1 MSGEKRMQAAEM
13 QIKTENSVEAAST
26 ILRTL
31 RHAVP
36 VLLALL
42 IALLAAAPVLA
53 DETDEAIT
61 DTETVSAEPTED
73 LRDDYTAVAAQL
85 EAVAAQLEAVARAEG
100 RDMADKMLST
110 ALHSLT
116 GTSVDTDDAESAVSA
131 AAAPEAA
138 EPKAVVVNASV
149 QAGAK
154 WSAKGILPFLA
165 VVLLAFLG
173 LSLAVR
179 PMRRRRV
186 HSACAYRPMRDRT
199 LNDTAF
205 QSRAHSTL

>member
-1 MSGEKRMQAAEM
+1 M

-85 EAVAAQLEAVARAEG
+85 EAVARAEG

-149 QAGAK
+149 QAAK

-186 HSACAYRPMRDRT
+186 HSARAYRPMRDRT

>member
-1 MSGEKRMQAAEM
+1 M
-13 QIKTENSVEAAST
+13 QIKTENSVEAASA

-73 LRDDYTAVAAQL
+73 LRDDYT
-85 EAVAAQLEAVARAEG
+85 
-100 RDMADKMLST
+100 
-110 ALHSLT
+110 
-116 GTSVDTDDAESAVSA
+116 
-131 AAAPEAA
+131 
-138 EPKAVVVNASV
+138 VVNASA
-149 QAGAK
+149 QAGTK

-165 VVLLAFLG
+165 VVLLALLG
-173 LSLAVR
+173 LSFAVR

-186 HSACAYRPMRDRT
+186 HSARAYCPMRDRT

-205 QSRAHSTL
+205 QGRAHSTL

>member
-1 MSGEKRMQAAEM
+1 M

-61 DTETVSAEPTED
+61 DTVSAEPTED
-73 LRDDYTAVAAQL
+73 LRDDYT
-85 EAVAAQLEAVARAEG
+85 AVAAQLEAVARAEG

-186 HSACAYRPMRDRT
+186 HSARAYRPMRDRT

>member
-1 MSGEKRMQAAEM
+1 MQAAEM
-13 QIKTENSVEAAST
+13 QIKTENSVEAASA

-85 EAVAAQLEAVARAEG
+85 EAVARAEG

-131 AAAPEAA
+131 AAAPEGCRCQRLRAGGRQ
-138 EPKAVVVNASV
+138 VVC
-149 QAGAK
+149 
-154 WSAKGILPFLA
+154 KG
-165 VVLLAFLG
+165 
-173 LSLAVR
+173 
-179 PMRRRRV
+179 
-186 HSACAYRPMRDRT
+186 HSAVFGRCAVGIFRSFACRAPHAPPSC
-199 LNDTAF
+199 AF
-205 QSRAHSTL
+205 GPCLSPHA

>member
-1 MSGEKRMQAAEM
+1 MQAAEM
-13 QIKTENSVEAAST
+13 QMKTENGVEAASA

-73 LRDDYTAVAAQL
+73 PKDDYT
-85 EAVAAQLEAVARAEG
+85 AVAAQLEAVARAEG
-100 RDMADKMLST
+100 RDMADQMLST

-131 AAAPEAA
+131 APEVA
-138 EPKAVVVNASV
+138 EPKAVVVNASA

-165 VVLLAFLG
+165 VVLLALLG

-186 HSACAYRPMRDRT
+186 HSARAYRPMRDRT

>member
-1 MSGEKRMQAAEM
+1 MQAAEM
-13 QIKTENSVEAAST
+13 QIKTENSVEAASV

-73 LRDDYTAVAAQL
+73 PKDDYT
-85 EAVAAQLEAVARAEG
+85 AVAAQLEAVARAEG

-116 GTSVDTDDAESAVSA
+116 GTSVDTDDAESAAS
-131 AAAPEAA
+131 AAPEAA
-138 EPKAVVVNASV
+138 EPKAVVVNASA

-165 VVLLAFLG
+165 VVLLALLG
-173 LSLAVR
+173 LSLAVC

-186 HSACAYRPMRDRT
+186 HSARAYRPMRDRT

>member
-1 MSGEKRMQAAEM
+1 MSGENRMQAAEM
-13 QIKTENSVEAAST
+13 QIKTENSVEAASA

-85 EAVAAQLEAVARAEG
+85 EAVARAEG

-116 GTSVDTDDAESAVSA
+116 GTSVDPMT
-131 AAAPEAA
+131 
-138 EPKAVVVNASV
+138 PKA
-149 QAGAK
+149 
-154 WSAKGILPFLA
+154 PFPPRLRPRPQNRRLSSSTPPFRRA
-165 VVLLAFLG
+165 PSGLQRAFCRFWPLCCW
-173 LSLAVR
+173 R
-179 PMRRRRV
+179 
-186 HSACAYRPMRDRT
+186 
-199 LNDTAF
+199 F
-205 QSRAHSTL
+205 

>member
-1 MSGEKRMQAAEM
+1 M
-13 QIKTENSVEAAST
+13 QIKTENSVEVASA

-53 DETDEAIT
+53 DEADETIT
-61 DTETVSAEPTED
+61 DTETVCAEPTEAPK
-73 LRDDYTAVAAQL
+73 DDYT
-85 EAVAAQLEAVARAEG
+85 AVAAQLEAVARAEG

-131 AAAPEAA
+131 VAAAA
-138 EPKAVVVNASV
+138 EPKAVVVNASA

-165 VVLLAFLG
+165 VVLLALLG

-186 HSACAYRPMRDRT
+186 HSARAYRPMRDRT

-205 QSRAHSTL
+205 QGRAHSTL

>member
-1 MSGEKRMQAAEM
+1 MQAAEM
-13 QIKTENSVEAAST
+13 QMKTENSVEAASA

-53 DETDEAIT
+53 DETDEVIT

-73 LRDDYTAVAAQL
+73 LRDDYT
-85 EAVAAQLEAVARAEG
+85 AVAAQLEAVARAEG

-131 AAAPEAA
+131 ARGRRA
-138 EPKAVVVNASV
+138 EGCRRQRLRAGGRQVVC
-149 QAGAK
+149 
-154 WSAKGILPFLA
+154 KG
-165 VVLLAFLG
+165 
-173 LSLAVR
+173 
-179 PMRRRRV
+179 
-186 HSACAYRPMRDRT
+186 HSAVFGRCAAGTFRSF
-199 LNDTAF
+199 AC
-205 QSRAHSTL
+205 RAPHAPPSCALGPCLSPHA

>member
-13 QIKTENSVEAAST
+13 QIKTENSVEAASAV
-26 ILRTL
+26 LRTL

-85 EAVAAQLEAVARAEG
+85 EAVARAEG

-116 GTSVDTDDAESAVSA
+116 GTSVDT
-131 AAAPEAA
+131 PMT
-138 EPKAVVVNASV
+138 PKA
-149 QAGAK
+149 
-154 WSAKGILPFLA
+154 PFPPRL
-165 VVLLAFLG
+165 
-173 LSLAVR
+173 R
-179 PMRRRRV
+179 P
-186 HSACAYRPMRDRT
+186 RP
-199 LNDTAF
+199 
-205 QSRAHSTL
+205 QSRRLSSSTPPCRRAPSGLQRAFCRFWPLCCWHF

>member
-1 MSGEKRMQAAEM
+1 M
-13 QIKTENSVEAAST
+13 
-26 ILRTL
+26 
-31 RHAVP
+31 
-36 VLLALL
+36 
-42 IALLAAAPVLA
+42 
-53 DETDEAIT
+53 
-61 DTETVSAEPTED
+61 
-73 LRDDYTAVAAQL
+73 
-85 EAVAAQLEAVARAEG
+85 
-100 RDMADKMLST
+100 
-110 ALHSLT
+110 
-116 GTSVDTDDAESAVSA
+116 AVSA

-186 HSACAYRPMRDRT
+186 HSARAYRPMRDRT

-205 QSRAHSTL
+205 QSRAHSAL

>member
-13 QIKTENSVEAAST
+13 QMKTENSVEAASA

-53 DETDEAIT
+53 DETDEAVT

-85 EAVAAQLEAVARAEG
+85 EAVARAQRAEIWQIKCS
-100 RDMADKMLST
+100 ALPCT
-110 ALHSLT
+110 ASRGLRSIPMT
-116 GTSVDTDDAESAVSA
+116 
-131 AAAPEAA
+131 
-138 EPKAVVVNASV
+138 PKA
-149 QAGAK
+149 
-154 WSAKGILPFLA
+154 PFPPRL
-165 VVLLAFLG
+165 
-173 LSLAVR
+173 R
-179 PMRRRRV
+179 P
-186 HSACAYRPMRDRT
+186 RP
-199 LNDTAF
+199 
-205 QSRAHSTL
+205 QSRRLSSSTLPCRRAPSGLQRVFCRFWPLCCWRF

>member
-1 MSGEKRMQAAEM
+1 MQM
-13 QIKTENSVEAAST
+13 KTENSVEAASA

-85 EAVAAQLEAVARAEG
+85 ESEASGLFQLRGDQDADGGDDREERDAEDG
-100 RDMADKMLST
+100 GIDRRMLSNG
-110 ALHSLT
+110 HSART
-116 GTSVDTDDAESAVSA
+116 SA
-131 AAAPEAA
+131 A
-138 EPKAVVVNASV
+138 
-149 QAGAK
+149 
-154 WSAKGILPFLA
+154 
-165 VVLLAFLG
+165 
-173 LSLAVR
+173 
-179 PMRRRRV
+179 
-186 HSACAYRPMRDRT
+186 
-199 LNDTAF
+199 
-205 QSRAHSTL
+205 SRAASAR

>member
-1 MSGEKRMQAAEM
+1 MQAAEM

-85 EAVAAQLEAVARAEG
+85 EAVARAEG

-131 AAAPEAA
+131 GCARGRRA
-138 EPKAVVVNASV
+138 EGCRRQRLRAGGRQVVC
-149 QAGAK
+149 
-154 WSAKGILPFLA
+154 KG
-165 VVLLAFLG
+165 
-173 LSLAVR
+173 
-179 PMRRRRV
+179 
-186 HSACAYRPMRDRT
+186 HSAVFGRCAVGIFRSFSCRAPHAPPSC
-199 LNDTAF
+199 AF
-205 QSRAHSTL
+205 GPCLSPHA

>member
-13 QIKTENSVEAAST
+13 QMKTENSVEAASA

-85 EAVAAQLEAVARAEG
+85 EAVARAE
-100 RDMADKMLST
+100 AEIWQIKCSALPCT
-110 ALHSLT
+110 ASRGLRSIPMT
-116 GTSVDTDDAESAVSA
+116 
-131 AAAPEAA
+131 
-138 EPKAVVVNASV
+138 PKA
-149 QAGAK
+149 
-154 WSAKGILPFLA
+154 PFPPRLRPRPQSRR
-165 VVLLAFLG
+165 
-173 LSLAVR
+173 LSSST
-179 PMRRRRV
+179 PPRRRV
-186 HSACAYRPMRDRT
+186 PSGLQR
-199 LNDTAF
+199 AF
-205 QSRAHSTL
+205 CRFWPLCCWHF

>member
-1 MSGEKRMQAAEM
+1 M
-13 QIKTENSVEAAST
+13 QIKTENSVEAASV

-73 LRDDYTAVAAQL
+73 PKDDYT
-85 EAVAAQLEAVARAEG
+85 AVAAQLEAVARAEG

-116 GTSVDTDDAESAVSA
+116 GTSVDTDDAESAAS
-131 AAAPEAA
+131 AAPEAA
-138 EPKAVVVNASV
+138 EPKAVVVNASA
-149 QAGAK
+149 QAGTK

-165 VVLLAFLG
+165 VVLLALLG
-173 LSLAVR
+173 LSLAVC

-186 HSACAYRPMRDRT
+186 HSARAYRPMRDRT

-205 QSRAHSTL
+205 QSRTHFTL

>member
-1 MSGEKRMQAAEM
+1 M
-13 QIKTENSVEAAST
+13 QIKTENSVEAASA

-85 EAVAAQLEAVARAEG
+85 EAVARAEG
-100 RDMADKMLST
+100 RDMADKMLSGCARGRRT
-110 ALHSLT
+110 EGRRRQRFRAGGHEVVCK
-116 GTSVDTDDAESAVSA
+116 GHSAVFGRCA
-131 AAAPEAA
+131 
-138 EPKAVVVNASV
+138 
-149 QAGAK
+149 AGAFR
-154 WSAKGILPFLA
+154 SLVCRAPHAPPSCAFGPCLLPHA
-165 VVLLAFLG
+165 
-173 LSLAVR
+173 
-179 PMRRRRV
+179 
-186 HSACAYRPMRDRT
+186 
-199 LNDTAF
+199 
-205 QSRAHSTL
+205 

>member
-1 MSGEKRMQAAEM
+1 MQAAEM
-13 QIKTENSVEAAST
+13 QIKTENSVEAANA

-85 EAVAAQLEAVARAEG
+85 EAVARAEG

-116 GTSVDTDDAESAVSA
+116 GTSVDTDDVESAAS

-138 EPKAVVVNASV
+138 EPKAVVVNASA
-149 QAGAK
+149 QAGTK

-165 VVLLAFLG
+165 VVLLALLG
-173 LSLAVR
+173 LSFAVR

-186 HSACAYRPMRDRT
+186 HSARAYCPMRDRT

-205 QSRAHSTL
+205 QGRAHSTL

>member
-1 MSGEKRMQAAEM
+1 MQAAEM
-13 QIKTENSVEAAST
+13 QIKTENSVEAASV

-73 LRDDYTAVAAQL
+73 PKDDYT
-85 EAVAAQLEAVARAEG
+85 AVAAQLEAVARAEG

-110 ALHSLT
+110 ALRSLT
-116 GTSVDTDDAESAVSA
+116 GISVDTDDAESAASA
-131 AAAPEAA
+131 APAAV
-138 EPKAVVVNASV
+138 EPKAVVVNASA
-149 QAGAK
+149 QAGTK

-165 VVLLAFLG
+165 VVLLALLG

-186 HSACAYRPMRDRT
+186 HSARAYRPMRDRT

>member
-1 MSGEKRMQAAEM
+1 MQAAGM
-13 QIKTENSVEAAST
+13 QIKTENSVEAASA

-73 LRDDYTAVAAQL
+73 LWDDYT
-85 EAVAAQLEAVARAEG
+85 AVAAQLEAVARAEG

-116 GTSVDTDDAESAVSA
+116 GTSVADDAESAVSA

-186 HSACAYRPMRDRT
+186 HSARAYRPMRDRT

>member
-1 MSGEKRMQAAEM
+1 MQAAGM
-13 QIKTENSVEAAST
+13 QIKTENSVEAASA

-31 RHAVP
+31 RHVVP

-61 DTETVSAEPTED
+61 DTETVSAEPTEG
-73 LRDDYTAVAAQL
+73 LRDDYT
-85 EAVAAQLEAVARAEG
+85 AVAAQLEAVARAEG

-116 GTSVDTDDAESAVSA
+116 GTSVADDAESAISA

-138 EPKAVVVNASV
+138 EPRAVVVNASV

-186 HSACAYRPMRDRT
+186 HSARAYRPMRDRT

-205 QSRAHSTL
+205 QSRAHSAL

>member
-1 MSGEKRMQAAEM
+1 MQAAEM
-13 QIKTENSVEAAST
+13 QIKTENSVEAASA

-85 EAVAAQLEAVARAEG
+85 EAVARAEG

-116 GTSVDTDDAESAVSA
+116 GTSVDTDDVESAAS

-138 EPKAVVVNASV
+138 EPKAVVGHEVVCKGHSAV
-149 QAGAK
+149 FGRCAAGAFR
-154 WSAKGILPFLA
+154 SLVCRAPHAPPSCAFGPCLLPHA
-165 VVLLAFLG
+165 
-173 LSLAVR
+173 
-179 PMRRRRV
+179 
-186 HSACAYRPMRDRT
+186 
-199 LNDTAF
+199 
-205 QSRAHSTL
+205 

>member
-85 EAVAAQLEAVARAEG
+85 EAVARAEG

-138 EPKAVVVNASV
+138 EPKAVVVNAPCRRAPSGL
-149 QAGAK
+149 QR
-154 WSAKGILPFLA
+154 
-165 VVLLAFLG
+165 AFCRFWPLCCW
-173 LSLAVR
+173 
-179 PMRRRRV
+179 
-186 HSACAYRPMRDRT
+186 H
-199 LNDTAF
+199 F
-205 QSRAHSTL
+205 

>member
-1 MSGEKRMQAAEM
+1 M

-85 EAVAAQLEAVARAEG
+85 EAVARAEG

-116 GTSVDTDDAESAVSA
+116 GTSVDTDDVESAASA

-138 EPKAVVVNASV
+138 EPKAVVVNASA
-149 QAGAK
+149 QAGTK

-165 VVLLAFLG
+165 VVLLALLG
-173 LSLAVR
+173 LSFAVR

-186 HSACAYRPMRDRT
+186 HSARCLSPHA
-199 LNDTAF
+199 
-205 QSRAHSTL
+205 

>member
-13 QIKTENSVEAAST
+13 QIKTENSVEAASA

-85 EAVAAQLEAVARAEG
+85 EAVARAEG

-116 GTSVDTDDAESAVSA
+116 GTSVDTDDAESAAS
-131 AAAPEAA
+131 AAPEAA
-138 EPKAVVVNASV
+138 EPKAVVVNASA

-165 VVLLAFLG
+165 VVLLALLG
-173 LSLAVR
+173 LSLAVC

-186 HSACAYRPMRDRT
+186 HSARAYRPMRDRT

>member
-1 MSGEKRMQAAEM
+1 MQM
-13 QIKTENSVEAAST
+13 KTENSVEAASV

-73 LRDDYTAVAAQL
+73 PKDDYT
-85 EAVAAQLEAVARAEG
+85 AVAAQLEAVARAEG

-116 GTSVDTDDAESAVSA
+116 GTSVDINDAESAAS
-131 AAAPEAA
+131 AAPEVA
-138 EPKAVVVNASV
+138 EPKAVVVNASA

-165 VVLLAFLG
+165 VVLLALLG

-186 HSACAYRPMRDRT
+186 HSARAYRPMRDRT

-205 QSRAHSTL
+205 QSRAHSAL

>member
-1 MSGEKRMQAAEM
+1 MQAAEM
-13 QIKTENSVEAAST
+13 QIKTENSVETASAV
-26 ILRTL
+26 LRTL

-61 DTETVSAEPTED
+61 DTETVSDEPTED
-73 LRDDYTAVAAQL
+73 LRDDYI
-85 EAVAAQLEAVARAEG
+85 AVAAQLEAVARAEG

-116 GTSVDTDDAESAVSA
+116 GTSVDTDDVESAVSA

-149 QAGAK
+149 QAGASGLQRH
-154 WSAKGILPFLA
+154 SAVLA
-165 VVLLAFLG
+165 VVLLALLG

-186 HSACAYRPMRDRT
+186 HSARAYRPMRDRT

>member
-61 DTETVSAEPTED
+61 DTETVSAEPAED
-73 LRDDYTAVAAQL
+73 LRDDYT
-85 EAVAAQLEAVARAEG
+85 AVAAQLEAVARAEG

-116 GTSVDTDDAESAVSA
+116 GTLVDTDDAESVISA

-138 EPKAVVVNASV
+138 EPKAVVVNASA

-165 VVLLAFLG
+165 VGIFRSFACRAPHAPPSCAFG
-173 LSLAVR
+173 PCLSPHA
-179 PMRRRRV
+179 
-186 HSACAYRPMRDRT
+186 
-199 LNDTAF
+199 
-205 QSRAHSTL
+205 

>member
-1 MSGEKRMQAAEM
+1 MQAAEM
-13 QIKTENSVEAAST
+13 QIKTENSVEAASAL
-26 ILRTL
+26 LRTL

-36 VLLALL
+36 VLVALL

-73 LRDDYTAVAAQL
+73 HRDDYA
-85 EAVAAQLEAVARAEG
+85 AVAAQLEAVARAEG

-131 AAAPEAA
+131 AAA
-138 EPKAVVVNASV
+138 EPKAVVVNASA

-179 PMRRRRV
+179 PMRRRCV
-186 HSACAYRPMRDRT
+186 HSARAYRPMRDRT

>member
-1 MSGEKRMQAAEM
+1 MQAAEM
-13 QIKTENSVEAAST
+13 QIKTENSVEAASA

-61 DTETVSAEPTED
+61 DTETVSAESAED
-73 LRDDYTAVAAQL
+73 LRDDYT
-85 EAVAAQLEAVARAEG
+85 AVAAQLEAVARAEG

-116 GTSVDTDDAESAVSA
+116 GTSVADDAESAISA

-138 EPKAVVVNASV
+138 EPKAVVVNASA

-186 HSACAYRPMRDRT
+186 HSARAYRPMRDRT

-205 QSRAHSTL
+205 QSRAHSAL